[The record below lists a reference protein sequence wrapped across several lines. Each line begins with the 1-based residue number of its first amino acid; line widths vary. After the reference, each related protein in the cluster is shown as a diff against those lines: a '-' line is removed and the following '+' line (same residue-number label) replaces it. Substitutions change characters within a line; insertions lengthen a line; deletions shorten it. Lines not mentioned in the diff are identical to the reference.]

1 MISFDVIIKY
11 KNNRNINVKT
21 VLCRDFLSA
30 IQVAEMFI
38 DDRKIKI
45 EDIYIVNI
53 SKSNANIINYD
64 TIIDIKDKI
73 ALLKNIL
80 TNEAINESIK
90 EII

>member
-11 KNNRNINVKT
+11 KNNRNINIKT

-45 EDIYIVNI
+45 EDIYIVNNF
-53 SKSNANIINYD
+53 KEGKNIIDYD
-64 TIIDIKDKI
+64 AIINIKDKI
-73 ALLKNIL
+73 SSLKNIL
-80 TNEAINESIK
+80 TNEAISESIN
-90 EII
+90 IIV